1 MSRVCEKEKVKILDS
16 DEINA
21 IEGLEFKIEEINAI
35 GKMEIS
41 ILTD

>member
-1 MSRVCEKEKVKILDS
+1 MSRVCEKEKVNLS